1 MFQNPCAAL
10 VTIPQKIKNC
20 LSRNCFSLRCKYLVK
35 EFPACCFILKNG
47 NSWRKAQLIRSK
59 KSKSRPFFSWSGN
72 SWFPGR
78 LATKNHPL
86 DASRDAQALSA
97 SSPLIFMLAI
107 KKVLL
112 TKNFFIGAPLGTRTP
127 NLRIRSALL
136 YPIELIALI
145 QFTTLI
151 IIH

>member
-1 MFQNPCAAL
+1 MISRTYHHDASPLRTIRWMLRRPLRPFRLRVPLFYAHKNKSTHFHRCFHFGTPLGTYTNADAFAVLAA
-10 VTIPQKIKNC
+10 
-20 LSRNCFSLRCKYLVK
+20 
-35 EFPACCFILKNG
+35 
-47 NSWRKAQLIRSK
+47 AQLEHFAGEPSAGCFAGRSG
-59 KSKSRPFFSWSGN
+59 PFGFESFDFYACN
-72 SWFPGR
+72 
-78 LATKNHPL
+78 
-86 DASRDAQALSA
+86 
-97 SSPLIFMLAI
+97 

-127 NLRIRSALL
+127 NLRILSALL